1 MSESLNK
8 IPVIAVVGPTAS
20 GKTAFAVAL
29 AKKIGAEIVSADSMQ
44 IYKGMDIASAKPT
57 VEEMQG
63 VPHHLIGFLDLKEGY
78 SVARYIKDAAEI
90 IKDIH
95 SRGKKV
101 IVCGGTGLYVDS
113 LLGNIVF
120 DEQPDNSAVRNE
132 LRKRREREGIE
143 SIFRELSEI
152 DPETAVS
159 LHINNEGRVLR
170 ALETY
175 YLTGEKPSVLRAR
188 SRSVPT
194 PYKSIYFCLNY
205 KEREILYDRINR
217 RVDIMLENGLAREAR
232 EYFSLSPDNTSAQ
245 AIGHKELAGFLKGE
259 ITLAEAADNLKK
271 ATRHYAKRQL
281 TWFRRNENINT
292 IYCDTFSGIDE
303 MTDFA
308 ADLIDKSEI
317 YKVGEA
323 LEKDEENKN

>member
-57 VEEMQG
+57 AQEMQG
-63 VPHHLIGFLDLKEGY
+63 VPHHLIGFLEPSKGY
-78 SVARYIKDAAEI
+78 SVARYIKDATEI

-101 IVCGGTGLYVDS
+101 IICGGTGLYVDS

-120 DEQPDNSAVRNE
+120 DEQPDNSEIRSR
-132 LRKRREREGIE
+132 LRLRREEEGIE
-143 SIFRELSEI
+143 AIYRELSVI
-152 DPETAVS
+152 DPETASS

-194 PYKSIYFCLNY
+194 PYNSLYFCLNY
-205 KEREILYDRINR
+205 KDREILYNRINR
-217 RVDIMLENGLAREAR
+217 RVDLMLEAGLADEAR
-232 EYFSLSPDNTSAQ
+232 EYFSLSPENTSAQ
-245 AIGHKELAGFLKGE
+245 AIGHKEIAGFLKGE
-259 ITLAEAADNLKK
+259 ITLEEAADNLKK

-281 TWFRRNENINT
+281 TWFRRNEKINT
-292 IYCDTFSGIDE
+292 VWCDTFDSLDE
-303 MTDFA
+303 MTEFA
-308 ADLIDKSEI
+308 ADIIEKSEI
-317 YKVGEA
+317 YKAGEA
-323 LEKDEENKN
+323 LE

>member
-1 MSESLNK
+1 MSEITQK

-29 AKKIGAEIVSADSMQ
+29 AKRIGAEIVSSDSMQ

-57 VEEMQG
+57 IEEMQG
-63 VPHHLIGFLDLKEGY
+63 VPHHLIDFLEPSQSY
-78 SVARYIKDAAEI
+78 SVARYIKDATEI

-95 SRGKKV
+95 SRGKRV
-101 IVCGGTGLYVDS
+101 IICGGTGLYVDS

-120 DEQPDNSAVRNE
+120 DEQPDNTDIRNMLRLRRVKEGIEAIFNE
-132 LRKRREREGIE
+132 LR
-143 SIFRELSEI
+143 EI
-152 DPETAVS
+152 DPETADS

-175 YLTGEKPSVLRAR
+175 YLTGEKPSVLRER

-194 PYKSIYFCLNY
+194 PYNPLYFMLNF
-205 KEREILYDRINR
+205 KDREILYDRINR
-217 RVDIMLENGLAREAR
+217 RVDIMIENGLVREAQ
-232 EYFSLSPDNTSAQ
+232 EYFALSPDFTSAQ
-245 AIGHKELAGFLKGE
+245 AIGHKEIAGYLRGE
-259 ITLAEAADNLKK
+259 ISLSEAAENLKK

-292 IYCDTFSGIDE
+292 IYCDSFDSIE
-303 MTDFA
+303 AMLDFA
-308 ADLIDKSEI
+308 QSIIVKSDLFKA
-317 YKVGEA
+317 GEA
-323 LEKDEENKN
+323 LNE

>member
-1 MSESLNK
+1 MSDTVNK

-20 GKTAFAVAL
+20 GKTAFAVSL

-57 VEEMQG
+57 PEEMQG
-63 VPHHLIGFLDLKEGY
+63 VPHHLIGFLEPRESY
-78 SVARYIKDAAEI
+78 SVARYIKDATEI
-90 IKDIH
+90 IRDIH

-101 IVCGGTGLYVDS
+101 IICGGTGLYVDS

-120 DEQPDNSAVRNE
+120 DEQPDNSEIRSR
-132 LRKRREREGIE
+132 LRLRREEEGIE
-143 SIFRELSEI
+143 AIYRELSVI
-152 DPETAVS
+152 DPETAAS

-194 PYKSIYFCLNY
+194 PYNSLYFCLNY
-205 KEREILYDRINR
+205 KDREILYNRINR
-217 RVDIMLENGLAREAR
+217 RVDLMLEAGLADEAR
-232 EYFSLSPDNTSAQ
+232 EYFSLSPENTSAQ
-245 AIGHKELAGFLKGE
+245 AIGHKEIAGFLKGE
-259 ITLAEAADNLKK
+259 ITLEEAADNLKK

-281 TWFRRNENINT
+281 TWFRRNEKINT
-292 IYCDTFSGIDE
+292 VWCDTFDSLDE

-308 ADLIDKSEI
+308 ADIIEKSEI
-317 YKVGEA
+317 YKAGEA
-323 LEKDEENKN
+323 LE